1 MNVLF
6 SLHQYS
12 DIGLLLLRWVVG
24 MIFLAHGR
32 SKLGS
37 WKQPAKGMNGMMRV
51 LSIAEPL
58 GGVAMIFGF
67 LTQPAAL
74 GLAFVMGGAIY
85 FKSMVWKVPFSSG
98 EKSAWEFDLLIL
110 AACLVL
116 LTMGAGAA
124 SLDRIWF
131 GL

>member
-1 MNVLF
+1 MHYFL

-12 DIGLLLLRWVVG
+12 DVGLLALRLAVAAV
-24 MIFLAHGR
+24 FLAHGT
-32 SKLGS
+32 SKFGV
-37 WKQPAKGMNGMMRV
+37 WKQPAKGLNKMMRL
-51 LSIAEPL
+51 LSVAEPL
-58 GGVAMIFGF
+58 GGIALLFGF

-85 FKSMVWKVPFSSG
+85 FKSMVWKVPFSSS

-110 AACLVL
+110 AACLAL
-116 LTMGAGAA
+116 LTLGAGSI
-124 SLDRIWF
+124 SLDRAWL

>member
-1 MNVLF
+1 MQYLL

-12 DIGLLLLRWVVG
+12 DWGLLALRLAVAA
-24 MIFLAHGR
+24 IFLAHGT
-32 SKLGS
+32 SKFGA
-37 WKQPAKGMNGMMRV
+37 WKQPPQGLNKMMRL

-58 GGVAMIFGF
+58 GGIAMLFGF

-74 GLAFVMGGAIY
+74 GLGLVMGGAIY
-85 FKSMVWKVPFSSG
+85 FKSMVWKVPFSSS

-110 AACLVL
+110 AACLAL
-116 LTMGAGAA
+116 LTLGAGSI
-124 SLDRIWF
+124 SLDRAWL

>member
-1 MNVLF
+1 MQYLL

-12 DIGLLLLRWVVG
+12 DIGLLLLRLAVG
-24 MIFLAHGR
+24 TIFLVHGR

-37 WKQPAKGMNGMMRV
+37 WKQPAQGLNGMMRM

-58 GGVAMIFGF
+58 GGVALLFGF

-74 GLAFVMGGAIY
+74 GLGLIMVGAIY
-85 FKSMVWKVPFSSG
+85 FKSMKWKTPFFALDKNG
-98 EKSAWEFDLLIL
+98 WEFDALIL
-110 AACLVL
+110 AACLLL
-116 LTMGAGAA
+116 LTMGAGSA